1 MPLRKGSKAKSKKG
15 IASNIRTMR
24 HEGRKPKQAVAIAMR
39 LAGKPR
45 PRKKGRSR
53 K

>member
-1 MPLRKGSKAKSKKG
+1 MPLRKGNKARSKKG
-15 IASNIRTMR
+15 ISKNISTLV

-39 LAGKPR
+39 LAGKPK
-45 PRKKGRSR
+45 PRKKGKR

>member
-1 MPLRKGSKAKSKKG
+1 MPLRKGSKVRSKKG
-15 IASNIRTMR
+15 ISKNISTLV

-39 LAGKPR
+39 LAGKPKK
-45 PRKKGRSR
+45 KKGGKKR

>member
-1 MPLRKGSKAKSKKG
+1 MPLRRGSKARSKKG
-15 IASNIRTMR
+15 IGRNIRTLR
-24 HEGRKPKQAVAIAMR
+24 RDGYKPKQAVAIAMR

-45 PRKKGRSR
+45 GKRKK